1 MKTILKVLLATGLTG
16 VAWAQNDDVLRA
28 QKKLQAALD
37 ETKKNVIFNA
47 QTFEF
52 VSGQLISGP
61 PVKGAPYSAEAVN
74 ETIQMLADGNRIVQ
88 RTMAMQYR
96 DSEGRERREET
107 SAMGAIF
114 ITDPVAAARYTLH
127 PESRSA
133 EKGPLAAFRSVVSP
147 SAAGNVFAYS
157 NSEPVKL
164 RGTVSQMEWVN
175 PTAWI
180 TLSAGNLTWRCATA
194 SPNTLSKLGWT
205 RSSINVGDTIT
216 VNGLRADGEN
226 TCVANSVALANG
238 TTLAAMA
245 DGPGGLAAVHVAEP
259 ATVAIG
265 GRAGVGRGGPATE
278 TLPGGFFYVNTG
290 TILRSN
296 NEAGLASVKSEEVA
310 LGNIFIEGVQAQGTR
325 TTTTIPAGDIGN
337 ERPIN
342 IVDER
347 WYSPDLQM
355 TVMTKHSDPRS
366 GETNFQ
372 LKNINRSNP
381 PPTLFEVPSDY
392 TVSAGGGR
400 GNRIVMEQRK

>member
-1 MKTILKVLLATGLTG
+1 MKTILKVLLTTGLAG
-16 VAWAQNDDVLRA
+16 AAWAQNDDVLRA

-37 ETKKNVIFNA
+37 ETKTNVIFNA

-88 RTMAMQYR
+88 RTTAMQYR

-114 ITDPVAAARYTLH
+114 ITDPVAGARFTLH

-133 EKGPLAAFRSVVSP
+133 EKGPLAAFRSVVAP
-147 SAAGNVFAYS
+147 SVAGNVFAYS
-157 NSEPVKL
+157 NSESL
-164 RGTVSQMEWVN
+164 RLKGTVSGMEWVN

-180 TLSAGNLTWRCATA
+180 TLNVGNVNWRCATA
-194 SPNTLSKLGWT
+194 SPNTLLKLGWT
-205 RSSINVGDTIT
+205 RNSIKTGDTVT

-226 TCVANSVALANG
+226 TCVANSVVTSDG
-238 TTLAAMA
+238 TTLTARAE
-245 DGPGGLAAVHVAEP
+245 GPAGIAIARVGEP
-259 ATVAIG
+259 VTVVIN
-265 GRAGVGRGGPATE
+265 GRGGRGEAPQSYAAT
-278 TLPGGFFYVNTG
+278 
-290 TILRSN
+290 I
-296 NEAGLASVKSEEVA
+296 AGRLSAGSTNAKTEQ
-310 LGNIFIEGVQAQGTR
+310 LGNMFIEGVQAQGTR

-372 LKNINRSNP
+372 LKNINRSSP

-392 TVSAGGGR
+392 SVNTAGGGR
-400 GNRIVMEQRK
+400 GGRGPILDLRK

>member
-1 MKTILKVLLATGLTG
+1 MKTILKVLLGTGLAG
-16 VAWAQNDDVLRA
+16 AVWAQNDDAARA
-28 QKKLQAALD
+28 RKKLEAALD

-88 RTMAMQYR
+88 RTLAMQYR

-147 SAAGNVFAYS
+147 SVAGNVFAYS
-157 NSEPVKL
+157 NSETLKL
-164 RGTVSQMEWVN
+164 KGTVSAMEWVN

-180 TLSAGNLTWRCATA
+180 TVSVGGNSWRCATA
-194 SPNTLSKLGWT
+194 SPNTLTKLGWT
-205 RSSINVGDTIT
+205 RNSIKTGDTVT
-216 VNGLRADGEN
+216 VNGLRADGEK
-226 TCVANSVALANG
+226 TCVANSVVTSDG
-238 TTLAAMA
+238 TTLTARAE
-245 DGPGGLAAVHVAEP
+245 GPAGIAVGGGGAGGRGTATAEP
-259 ATVAIG
+259 
-265 GRAGVGRGGPATE
+265 
-278 TLPGGFFYVNTG
+278 LPRGFFYVNTG
-290 TILRSN
+290 TVLRAN
-296 NEAGLASVKSEEVA
+296 NEAGLAGVKSQEAA
-310 LGNIFIEGVQAQGTR
+310 LGNMFIQGVQAQGTR

-355 TVMTKHSDPRS
+355 TIMTKHSDPRS

-372 LKNINRSNP
+372 LKNINRSSP

-400 GNRIVMEQRK
+400 GGRGAVIELRK